1 MHPGV
6 ACELGMEDRHHD
18 RTLDHERRV
27 PVDRREHPDLVADP
41 LDDRC
46 SDAHRLERRVQTL
59 DLDLL
64 DPELPT
70 VAALEELGML
80 SKVRTPAPVLI
91 AFFDKDR
98 LDDYLRLAATL
109 REAGIGVE
117 VFPEPKKLGQQLQYA
132 DRRGFRV
139 AIIAGER
146 EFTAGRC
153 QLKNL
158 ATTEA
163 SEASLQDPEQ
173 LIASVRALVS

>member
-1 MHPGV
+1 M
-6 ACELGMEDRHHD
+6 LGAAILHGA
-18 RTLDHERRV
+18 V
-27 PVDRREHPDLVADP
+27 RREFLLLRDDLRIDP
-41 LDDRC
+41 L
-46 SDAHRLERRVQTL
+46 L
-59 DLDLL
+59 
-64 DPELPT
+64 
-70 VAALEELGML
+70 AALEELGML